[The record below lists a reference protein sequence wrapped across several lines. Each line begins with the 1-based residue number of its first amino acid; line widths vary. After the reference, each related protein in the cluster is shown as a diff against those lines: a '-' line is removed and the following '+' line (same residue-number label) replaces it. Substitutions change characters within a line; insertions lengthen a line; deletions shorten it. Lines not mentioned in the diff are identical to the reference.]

1 MNKDI
6 ISVLLIAVSISACS
20 SVDTKKN
27 ETIAAITPKPVIKK
41 PIVITKKT
49 PTITVPKV
57 TNIAAKP
64 KPAKPKPSVRQLA
77 KKPSRIVRNYMAK
90 GSASKYRLGDN
101 GIKTAS
107 GEIYDLY
114 GMTAAHASLP
124 FYTKVRV
131 KNLAN
136 GRSVVV
142 TITDRLYDNNK
153 LIKLSYW
160 AARNLKVV
168 KTRSPR
174 VLVKTF

>member
-6 ISVLLIAVSISACS
+6 ISVLVIAVSMTACGT
-20 SVDTKKN
+20 VETKKN
-27 ETIAAITPKPVIKK
+27 ETVAAITPTIPTTRTTSAVVTSKPEVSKPVKKPTVIKK
-41 PIVITKKT
+41 VVVK
-49 PTITVPKV
+49 
-57 TNIAAKP
+57 KP
-64 KPAKPKPSVRQLA
+64 KKIVKKPK
-77 KKPSRIVRNYMAK
+77 RIVRNYMAR
-90 GSASKYRLGDN
+90 GSASKYRLADN
-101 GIKTAS
+101 GKKTAS
-107 GEIYDLY
+107 GELYDLY

-142 TITDRLYDNNK
+142 TITDRLYDNSK

-160 AARNLKVV
+160 AARNLKLM
-168 KTRSPR
+168 KNPSPT